1 MAVPHTKTWKSGCF
15 PLGIS
20 ARTSQARYIIK
31 NSLAGILTSPATNL
45 PRLKHPVAFSVIA
58 FTMGLQQRAC
68 PGFSPDSLLFLV
80 PDDNKKTSMEQRY
93 EKNEML
99 IQVFLL
105 F

>member
-1 MAVPHTKTWKSGCF
+1 MAGLLTDSLPDSF
-15 PLGIS
+15 PTLTIYTRS
-20 ARTSQARYIIK
+20 VVKVNIK
-31 NSLAGILTSPATNL
+31 KLNRVS
-45 PRLKHPVAFSVIA
+45 
-58 FTMGLQQRAC
+58 QQRDC